1 MKIDLRFRH
10 KACFKGG
17 MRYFILAL
25 FLCLFGQISFA
36 QEALIPKTK
45 KISLIF
51 VGAQKGLSESSFGHV
66 SLRLSPENEPG
77 LLDIVVEFVADI
89 PENHRGLKKYLR
101 GAGILK
107 RYPVAAVTSSFY
119 DFRKQKTIN
128 ENRDVAVYELD
139 LSPGEVKSVTDFIIN
154 FQNDETPAKYTFL
167 SKNCSYFA
175 ALGIE
180 KAVERR
186 LKSKSR
192 PWKVAD
198 VLKKEGLVLK
208 EDLYPKATEERRRY
222 GEKFLEEN
230 PGLMSNAW
238 ASSFVKNLGEKI
250 YIFRQSSYLKLLSL
264 AQSGDSSVR
273 RKVQALVRYLMPF
286 ETEVGQFTIRNLFK
300 DLNHKKVVE
309 LKNLEL
315 GEKAPR
321 LPKKKKKVK
330 HELVVEKNIPYLQV
344 SWNGKY
350 EDSKSSSKAKVLIP
364 LQEVKYDPS
373 QRMLNYKNQNVGRD
387 LDLKSGE
394 FILSQKLD
402 YALDTDQ
409 EGRVLRSFLYVD
421 LSPEVRVPKLSLDEL
436 KEASHISLNNVR
448 DFKGEI
454 GSCYS
459 MALIQKAFFERAIF
473 LPEGKKPTED
483 YDKVDVLKAL
493 ATGKY
498 VVIPGYKNVME
509 FTKTIPVDKF
519 KSFIVAYQESL
530 KKGAIAQMIDN
541 VKKREVLSEKSLPTL
556 KAILDEGLTVPLI
569 IGMTEKGKNK
579 LASQTAH
586 VILLHDLEAMG
597 DGGYRVTA
605 YDPNAGINTL
615 FVLDKEFRLT
625 YPFYDKTYDYR
636 GMIDGIMASE
646 VELDHA
652 VRSRQIDIQKLI
664 FQTKNGMPMILEPLE
679 ISHILK

>member
-1 MKIDLRFRH
+1 MKI
-10 KACFKGG
+10 
-17 MRYFILAL
+17 L
-25 FLCLFGQISFA
+25 FLIFLSLILGQFSFA

-45 KISLIF
+45 KISLVF

-66 SLRLSPENEPG
+66 SLRLSPEMQPG

-89 PENHRGLKKYLR
+89 PENHRGIKKYLK

-107 RYPVAAVTSSFY
+107 RYPVAASTTSFY

-139 LSPGEVKSVTDFIIN
+139 LSPEEVKSVTDFIMN

-180 KAVERR
+180 KAVEKR

-192 PWKVAD
+192 PWEVAG

-208 EDLYPKATEERRRY
+208 EDFYPKATDERKRY

-230 PGLMSNAW
+230 PGLMPNTW

-250 YIFRQSSYLKLLSL
+250 YIFRQSSYFKLLSL
-264 AQSGDSSVR
+264 ASSGDEIVKK
-273 RKVQALVRYLMPF
+273 KVQALIRYLLPF
-286 ETEVGQFTIRNLFK
+286 ETEVAQFTVRSLFNNIEK
-300 DLNHKKVVE
+300 KKVVE
-309 LKNLEL
+309 LKTLSL
-315 GEKAPR
+315 GERAPK
-321 LPKKKKKVK
+321 LPNKKKKVK
-330 HELVVEKNIPYLQV
+330 HEIVVEKNIPYVQV

-350 EDSKSSSKAKVLIP
+350 DESKSSSKAKVLIP
-364 LQEVKYDPS
+364 LNGVKYDEDL
-373 QRMLNYKNQNVGRD
+373 RMLTHDSQNVGRD
-387 LDLKSGE
+387 LALKSGD
-394 FILSQKLD
+394 FILSQRLD
-402 YALDTDQ
+402 YALDTD
-409 EGRVLRSFLYVD
+409 EDGGVLRSFLYID
-421 LSPEVRVPKLSLDEL
+421 LSVGVQVPKLSIDEL
-436 KEASHISLNNVR
+436 KLASHISLNNVR

-459 MALIQKAFFERAIF
+459 MTLIQKAFFERAIF
-473 LPEGKKPTED
+473 LPEGKRPAEE
-483 YDKVDVLKAL
+483 YDKVDILKAL

-498 VVIPGYKNVME
+498 VVIPGYKDIME
-509 FTKTIPVDKF
+509 FTKTIPVENF

-530 KKGAIAQMIDN
+530 KKGAISQMIDN
-541 VKKREVLSEKSLPTL
+541 VKKRAILDKNSLPTL
-556 KAILDEGLTVPLI
+556 KALLDEGLTVPLI
-569 IGMTEKGKNK
+569 IGMTEKGSNK

-586 VILLHDLEAMG
+586 VILLHNLEPMK

-615 FVLDKEFRLT
+615 FVLDKEFRLL
-625 YPFYDKTYDYR
+625 YPFYDKAYDYK
-636 GMIDGIMASE
+636 GMIDGISASE

-664 FQTKNGMPMILEPLE
+664 FQTRNGMPMILERLE

>member
-1 MKIDLRFRH
+1 MRFL
-10 KACFKGG
+10 
-17 MRYFILAL
+17 ILAL
-25 FLCLFGQISFA
+25 FLCLLGQFSFA

-66 SLRLSPENEPG
+66 SLRLSPDKDPG

-89 PENHRGLKKYLR
+89 PENHRGIKKYLR

-107 RYPVAAVTSSFY
+107 RYPVAASTSSFY
-119 DFRKQKTIN
+119 EFRKQKTIN

-139 LSPGEVKSVTDFIIN
+139 LSPEEVKSVTDFIIN

-192 PWKVAD
+192 PWKVAQ

-208 EDLYPKATEERRRY
+208 EDFYPKATEERERY
-222 GEKFLEEN
+222 GKKFLEEN
-230 PGLMSNAW
+230 PGLMPEIW
-238 ASSFVKNLGEKI
+238 AQSFVKNLGEKI

-264 AQSGDSSVR
+264 ASSGDETVR
-273 RKVQALVRYLMPF
+273 RKVSALVRYLLPF

-300 DLNHKKVVE
+300 DLQNKKVVE
-309 LKNLEL
+309 LINLTL
-315 GEKAPR
+315 GERAPK
-321 LPKKKKKVK
+321 LPKKKKKVE
-330 HELVVEKNIPYLQV
+330 HALIVEKKIPYLQV
-344 SWNGKY
+344 SWRGSY
-350 EDSKSSSKAKVLIP
+350 EDSQSSSKAQVKIP
-364 LQEVKYDPS
+364 LLGVNYDES
-373 QRMLNYKNQNVGRD
+373 IRMLKFKGQNVGRD

-394 FILSQKLD
+394 IILSQKLD
-402 YALDTDQ
+402 YALDTND
-409 EGRVLRSFLYVD
+409 EGEVLRTFLYVD
-421 LSPEVRVPKLSLDEL
+421 LSKDVKVPKLSLDEL
-436 KEASHISLNNVR
+436 KSHSHLSLNNVR

-459 MALIQKAFFERAIF
+459 MALLQKAFFERAIF
-473 LPEGKKPTED
+473 LPENKRPSED
-483 YDKVDVLKAL
+483 YDKVEILKAL
-493 ATGKY
+493 ALGKY
-498 VVIPGYKNVME
+498 VIIPGYENIMD
-509 FTKTIPVDKF
+509 FTKTIPVDQF
-519 KSFIVAYQESL
+519 KSFIVAFQESL

-541 VKKREVLSEKSLPTL
+541 VKKREVLSKDSLPTL
-556 KAILDEGLTVPLI
+556 KALLDEGLTVPLI

-586 VILLHDLEAMG
+586 VILLHDLEPLKE
-597 DGGYRVTA
+597 GGYRVTA

-615 FVLDKEFRLT
+615 FTLDQDFRLI
-625 YPFYDKTYDYR
+625 YPFYDKNYDYR
-636 GMIDGIMASE
+636 GMIDGISASE
-646 VELDHA
+646 LALDHA
-652 VRSRQIDIQKLI
+652 VRSRQIDMPKLI